1 MKKNIQEIIEVSNEI
16 YNIGLVSGKS
26 GNISERF
33 KGENGDII
41 AITPTLKSLS
51 DLNEEDIVLVDFDGN
66 SLTKGKPSSEV
77 NMHLEIYKKR
87 PDVNAIVHT
96 HSPYVTGFAFS
107 DKKIKRMEGFG
118 EIKNPYLSD
127 IEYEKPGSDEL
138 AEKASEGLGQED
150 VLVLKKHGVVC
161 VGESLKEAK
170 LLAIFIEE
178 SAKTQFV
185 TYMLNSVE
193 DII

>member
-150 VLVLKKHGVVC
+150 VLVLKKHGVVY